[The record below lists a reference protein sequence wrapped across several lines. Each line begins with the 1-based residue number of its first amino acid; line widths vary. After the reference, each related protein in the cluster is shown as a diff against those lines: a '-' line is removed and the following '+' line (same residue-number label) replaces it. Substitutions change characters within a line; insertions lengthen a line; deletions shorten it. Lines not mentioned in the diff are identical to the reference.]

1 MVLRIMAN
9 PFVSVVLPTYEGAFY
24 LKETLLALANQEFQA
39 GFEVVAIDSNSSDET
54 PRLLREAG
62 ARLFS
67 IPQPQFGHGKTR
79 NFGVGQARGQI
90 IVFLSQ
96 DALPVGRYWLRTLVE
111 TLENPRIGATY
122 ARQLPRPDATP
133 LETFFHQTIYPAR
146 ASVTRGG
153 PGRIPLDRLFFSNVC
168 SAARRDVCL
177 RFPFDETLIMS
188 EDQLFSRDLLRA
200 GLDIVYQ
207 PAARVVHSHHYN
219 LKTLWKRN
227 FDSGY
232 SMRGVPGESIA
243 QGVGRATLFLSREV
257 RFLARQKEF
266 AWLLYLPLYEAVRFL
281 ALLSGTQAERL
292 PPKLRIACSL
302 HNSYWK
308 QKLQSD

>member
-1 MVLRIMAN
+1 MVDPL
-9 PFVSVVLPTYEGAFY
+9 VSIVLPTYQGAFY
-24 LKETLLALANQEFQA
+24 LRETLPALANQDFKA
-39 GFEVVAIDSNSSDET
+39 GFEVVAIDSNSLDET
-54 PRLLREAG
+54 PQLLQQAG

-67 IPQPQFGHGKTR
+67 IPQSQFGHSKTR
-79 NFGVGQARGQI
+79 NFGVRQAKGQI

-96 DALPVGRYWLRTLVE
+96 DALPVGRHWLGTLVE
-111 TLENPRIGATY
+111 TLGNPRVGATY

-133 LETFFHQTIYPAR
+133 LEEFFHQTIYPAR
-146 ASVTRGG
+146 ASITRGG
-153 PGRIPLDRLFFSNVC
+153 QNRIPLERLFFSNVC

-177 RFPFDETLIMS
+177 RFHFDETLIMS

-207 PAARVVHSHHYN
+207 PAAQVIHSHHYN
-219 LKTLWKRN
+219 LSTLWKRN

-243 QGVGRATLFLSREV
+243 QGIGRATLFLSREI

-292 PPKLRIACSL
+292 PPKMRIACSL

-308 QKLQSD
+308 QMLQND